1 MLPIYGLML
10 VKNENPYTFSCFSVR
25 ASPLLPYRPST
36 AAVFK
41 VCVQKTHRR
50 HAGCRTQG
58 HVILSG
64 ILFGM
69 YFFFIVRW
77 CKVIFFEWCLLLL
90 LTQIRPSFTFLFTS
104 QLRCQARENSSSK
117 AMMLMWSG
125 CKFGNRKFSTLSPWR
140 CGSSR
145 RNLSLSS
152 REIPGIV
159 YPVYPAYP
167 LRLPHQGGGRLCR
180 P

>member
-1 MLPIYGLML
+1 MLFRTGKSAAPI
-10 VKNENPYTFSCFSVR
+10 PSFDCSCFQSLCAEDTQETRRVQN
-25 ASPLLPYRPST
+25 SGT
-36 AAVFK
+36 CHFK
-41 VCVQKTHRR
+41 RNPFWDV
-50 HAGCRTQG
+50 
-58 HVILSG
+58 
-64 ILFGM
+64 
-69 YFFFIVRW
+69 FFFIVRW